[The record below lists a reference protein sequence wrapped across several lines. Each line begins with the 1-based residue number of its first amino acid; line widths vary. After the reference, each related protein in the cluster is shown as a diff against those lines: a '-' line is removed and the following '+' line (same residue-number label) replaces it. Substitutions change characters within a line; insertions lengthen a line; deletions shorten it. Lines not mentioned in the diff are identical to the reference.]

1 MKMAYKIL
9 YIDDQDVASREADL
23 KNLGFEVETHK
34 PTNNFKDIELKV
46 RDNIHAL
53 ILDYKLT
60 EGEGEQA
67 CFDEP
72 TIAQFVRT
80 MHSIDGFNIPIIL
93 MSNQTIYIKNYK
105 NDFTSQDLFDFTI
118 TKQDFN
124 INKEIFG
131 RKLNSF
137 ITSYQKIK
145 DDNNLIKTLGLEEN
159 QTILHSRLISS
170 YEKLGNNHF
179 KVSSLIYDDLISAVG
194 LTIGE
199 DILSA
204 RLGVSKDSEDW
215 SKLLELLKD
224 TFYIGV
230 FSDIKNRWWMEK
242 VNSWWNEKIS
252 PETSLRRLNAEE
264 RVELLK
270 SKLKLKNLI
279 ALTKTKHSV
288 SSNFWTICKHSKEPL
303 DPFDGIELL
312 NDYLPWQEKKY
323 ISIDSALEKMEDY
336 KTLVSDIDKK
346 AIRDIVKKE
355 RANG

>member
-1 MKMAYKIL
+1 MKMAYKIF
-9 YIDDQDVASREADL
+9 YIDDQDAASREADL

-46 RDNIHAL
+46 RDNIDAL

-60 EGEGEQA
+60 EGVGEQA
-67 CFDEP
+67 CFDAP

-80 MHSIDGFNIPIIL
+80 MHSIDGFNIPIVL
-93 MSNQTIYIKNYK
+93 MSNQTIFIENYK

-118 TKQDFN
+118 TKQEFSSN
-124 INKEIFG
+124 QELFG
-131 RKLNSF
+131 NKLNSF
-137 ITSYQKIK
+137 INAYKKIK
-145 DDNNLIKTLGLEEN
+145 ADNSLIKSLSLKED
-159 QTILHSRLISS
+159 QDILHSRLIAS

-179 KVSSLIYDDLISAVG
+179 KVSSLIYDDLICAVG
-194 LTIGE
+194 LMIGE

-204 RLGVSKDSEDW
+204 RLGVSKDSEGW
-215 SKLLELLKD
+215 SKLLEHLTDASYK
-224 TFYIGV
+224 GV
-230 FSDIKNRWWMEK
+230 FSDIKNRWWMDK

-252 PETSLRRLNAEE
+252 SENSLRRLNSQE

-270 SKLKLKNLI
+270 SKLELETLIPLK
-279 ALTKTKHSV
+279 KTEHSI
-288 SSNFWTICKHSKEPL
+288 SSNFWTICKQSNQPL